1 VSILNTAGNQTGH
14 SIETMLIMIA
24 VYLSLSLLVAAALGR
39 YNAHLLRTGTAIS

>member
-1 VSILNTAGNQTGH
+1 
-14 SIETMLIMIA
+14 MLIMIA